1 MRDNQ
6 HHCCISHAF
15 LRAAKENPNKIAVIH
30 ASSPGKNLINC
41 KYYPSIY
48 EGDRFFT
55 FAQVLASI
63 DSFSSR
69 LRHTLHDS
77 DERSG
82 NNLYTPKIIGL
93 YMPPSVEY
101 IISVLSILRIGEAF
115 LPLDHSW
122 PRQRTMSIIS
132 SSNVSLVIACGS
144 SFGEPIH
151 ESHWLV
157 KCGICPV
164 LCFSMEQIVEETI
177 RPSELNSAWHCE
189 SQRQR
194 LFCYL
199 MYTSGSTGKP
209 KGVCGTEQ
217 GLLNRFIWMQDS
229 YPLNG
234 DEVLLFK
241 TSISFVD
248 HLQEFLSA
256 ILTACSLV
264 IPPTM
269 ELKTNL
275 FSIIHYL
282 QAYSICRLTAVPSL
296 LRAILPSL
304 QSQHD
309 LIPRSLKL
317 LVLSGEVLPLSLWNM
332 LSKLL
337 PNLSILNLYGST
349 EVSGDC
355 TYFDCKNLP
364 TILETEMLTSVPIG
378 VPIPNCNVELVE
390 SDIDT
395 PNQGQI
401 YVGGLC
407 VSSGYFSESTSMFS
421 EFVRLHKNS
430 ICNCRV
436 NCGAHLY
443 FRTGDFAKR
452 LPSGDLVFLGRKDR
466 TVKVNGQRMALEEIE
481 YTLREHP
488 DLVDAAV
495 ISHNVHGEPAFL
507 EAFILLLE
515 KDKAREICIESI
527 KSWMINK
534 LPLAMIPSRFMIMD
548 SLPMSFSGKVD
559 YASLAS
565 INVIGPAHDVTRE
578 TKNSDL
584 KVIKKAFADALMIKE
599 VSDSDNFFSMGGD
612 SIAAAHVA
620 HCLGINMRMIYTF
633 PTPSKL
639 HIALLE
645 KRASFNVDIEADAN
659 CWVDQEADIG
669 NALNSIY
676 SSNDDL
682 LTRGLLMTSYNEDVN
697 VIPLKRVKVDTN
709 EDVSPKYTDQKD
721 EFSWNVPSLTVQC
734 SFSRC
739 NKVMY
744 EEKFRGTHTCQVT
757 CSVEVPRDRKG
768 YMKELWK
775 VHLESCVDASP
786 IVILKDSDV
795 YLFVGSHSHK
805 FLCLN
810 AKSGSVQWE
819 IKLEGRVECPAAIVG
834 DFSQVVHINVVVGC
848 YKGIIYF
855 IELSNGNICWTFQT
869 CGEVKCQPV
878 VDVPRQLIWCGSH
891 DHNLYA
897 LDYRNHCCV
906 YKLPCGGSIFGAPAI
921 DAVHEALYVASTSG
935 RVSAISVKGS
945 PFHTLW
951 LHELEVPIFASLT
964 ITLPNRYVICCL
976 VDGHIVAIDSTGS
989 IMWRCRTGGP
999 IFAGPC
1005 TSFALPSQMLEKGD
1019 LLWEFSVKDPIT
1031 ASAYVDE
1038 NLQLTYESS
1047 PLPSRLVCV
1056 CSSSGIIHILHI
1068 NLDATGKENESREM
1082 VEEFATLKL
1091 PGEIF
1096 SSPVLIGGW
1105 VFVGCRDDYL
1115 HCIRVCVK
1123 PESY

>member
-1 MRDNQ
+1 M
-6 HHCCISHAF
+6 
-15 LRAAKENPNKIAVIH
+15 
-30 ASSPGKNLINC
+30 KN
-41 KYYPSIY
+41 
-48 EGDRFFT
+48 DM
-55 FAQVLASI
+55 
-63 DSFSSR
+63 
-69 LRHTLHDS
+69 
-77 DERSG
+77 
-82 NNLYTPKIIGL
+82 LYTPKIIGL
-93 YMPPSVEY
+93 YMTPSVEY

-122 PRQRTMSIIS
+122 PRHRIMSIIS
-132 SSNVSLVIACGS
+132 SSNVRLVIACGS
-144 SFGEPIH
+144 SFGELLH

-164 LCFSMEQIVEETI
+164 LCFSMEQSVSETI
-177 RPSELNSAWHCE
+177 GPSELNYVWHCQ

-199 MYTSGSTGKP
+199 MYTSGSTGTP

-217 GLLNRFIWMQDS
+217 GLLNRFLWMQDL

-234 DEVLLFK
+234 EEVLLFK

-282 QAYSICRLTAVPSL
+282 QAYSICRLTTVPSL

-304 QSQHD
+304 QIQHN
-309 LIPRSLKL
+309 LILHSLKL

-364 TILETEMLTSVPIG
+364 TILETETLTSVPIG
-378 VPIPNCNVELVE
+378 IPISNCNVVLVE
-390 SDIDT
+390 SDTDT
-395 PNQGQI
+395 PNQGEI

-407 VSSGYFSESTSMFS
+407 VSSGYLSESTSMSS
-421 EFVRLHKNS
+421 EFVKLHKKS
-430 ICNCRV
+430 ICNYSV
-436 NCGAHLY
+436 NYGSPLY

-452 LPSGDLVFLGRKDR
+452 LQSGDLVFLGRKDR

-488 DLVDAAV
+488 DVVDAAV
-495 ISHNVHGEPAFL
+495 ISHNVQGEPAL
-507 EAFILLLE
+507 LQAFILLQE
-515 KDKAREICIESI
+515 KDKSGEICIESI
-527 KSWMINK
+527 KSWMINR
-534 LPLAMIPSRFMIMD
+534 LPLAMIPSRFVIME
-548 SLPMSFSGKVD
+548 SLPMSSNGKVD

-565 INVIGPAHDVTRE
+565 INVTGSAHDIISE
-578 TKNSDL
+578 TKTDDLL
-584 KVIKKAFADALMIKE
+584 KVIKKAFADALMIEE
-599 VSDSDNFFSMGGD
+599 VSNSDNFFIVGGD
-612 SIAAAHVA
+612 SVAAAHVA
-620 HCLGINMRMIYTF
+620 HSLGINMRMVYTF

-645 KRASFNVDIEADAN
+645 KRGSFNVDVRADAN
-659 CWVDQEADIG
+659 CKVDQEADVG
-669 NALNSIY
+669 NAFHSFY
-676 SSNDDL
+676 YSNDDI
-682 LTRGLLMTSYNEDVN
+682 LTRGLLTASYNEDVK
-697 VIPLKRVKVDTN
+697 VIPLKHLKVDSN
-709 EDVSPKYTDQKD
+709 KDVTPKFTGQKD
-721 EFSWNVPSLTVQC
+721 GFSWNAPSPPVPC

-744 EEKFRGTHTCQVT
+744 DEKYRGNHTCQVT
-757 CSVEVPRDRKG
+757 CSVEVPRERKV
-768 YMKELWK
+768 YMQELWK

-786 IVILKDSDV
+786 VVVLKDSDI

-805 FLCLN
+805 FLCIN

-834 DFSQVVHINVVVGC
+834 DFSQVVVGC
-848 YKGIIYF
+848 YKGKIYF
-855 IELSNGNICWTFQT
+855 MDLSNGHICWTFQT

-878 VDVPRQLIWCGSH
+878 VDLPRQLIWCGSH
-891 DHNLYA
+891 DRNLYA
-897 LDYRNHCCV
+897 LHYRNHCCV
-906 YKLPCGGSIFGAPAI
+906 YKLQCGGSIFGSPAI
-921 DAVHEALYVASTSG
+921 DEVHETLYVSSTSG
-935 RVSAISVKGS
+935 RVTAISVKAS

-964 ITLPNRYVICCL
+964 ITSPNRYVICCL

-989 IMWRCRTGGP
+989 VMWRYRTGGP
-999 IFAGPC
+999 IFGGAC
-1005 TSFALPSQMLEKGD
+1005 SSFALPSQVLVCCRNGSIYSFESEKGD

-1038 NLQLTYESS
+1038 NLQLTFESS
-1047 PLPSRLVCV
+1047 PLAGRLVCV
-1056 CSSSGIIHILHI
+1056 CSSSGVIHILCI
-1068 NLDATGKENESREM
+1068 NLDARGKENESREM
-1082 VEEFATLKL
+1082 VEEFAMLEL
-1091 PGEIF
+1091 QGQIF
-1096 SSPVLIGGW
+1096 SSPVMIGGR
-1105 VFVGCRDDYL
+1105 VFVGCRDDYV
-1115 HCIRVCVK
+1115 HCIAHNLNKRVYSSK
-1123 PESY
+1123 QS